1 MIEYLT
7 LTSRTSETNDAP
19 VALSKVQNNYA
30 VALPEPTMS
39 G

>member
-7 LTSRTSETNDAP
+7 LTSRTYETNDAR
-19 VALSKVQNNYA
+19 VAFSKVQNKYA
-30 VALPEPTMS
+30 VALPEPTMR